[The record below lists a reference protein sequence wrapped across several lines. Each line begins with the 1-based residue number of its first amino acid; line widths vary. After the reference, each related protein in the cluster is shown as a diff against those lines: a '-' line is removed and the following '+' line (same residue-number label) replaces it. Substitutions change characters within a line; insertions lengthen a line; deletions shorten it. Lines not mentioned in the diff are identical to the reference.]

1 MKKITAVFISL
12 LLILPALSVGS
23 FASAAD
29 AELPRLI
36 YEPVAATVRTGDRVV
51 LSAAAQGKD
60 LRFSWVLRTNE
71 IGASKSYELSK
82 LSGIEEFQNL
92 DTTGKMKVSF
102 KNEKLGDDQVKYSV
116 IIDNMIYLKNNMAV
130 FCTVSNAAGSKE
142 CDPALIR
149 ISDTAPAQADIS
161 LIAEFSVR
169 HNKLVKLFCE
179 VLVPKDA
186 GYTDN
191 DVEYYWF
198 QTPDGDKATGT
209 LLPYE
214 TDPVLMADGYA
225 TGTGTFYYYC
235 QVFINYCAYSYYYET
250 GVTEMT
256 VYDPKNVIE
265 FNHSEIV
272 LHNGMTQNII
282 VTAKV
287 DPEKDKGELSY
298 QWYAGD
304 SPDSINEK
312 ITGETSSLLTLTGGK
327 NKITRYYTC
336 VVNNHTSDE
345 FDFDNLYDEK
355 PYVKVTFTGEDPVVI
370 KEQPKD
376 VEAEAGET
384 VQFSVKADNAKSYR
398 WFMFDKD
405 KGEVVPLGDDPD
417 VYSGIDTDTLTVKAL
432 PELDGKIF
440 FCNIANGSDIYDSSA
455 LAMLTVHVP
464 EPAEYPKLE
473 SRREEIVAHV
483 GDDVKLTVKAS
494 VSDGGTLHYKWYTV
508 DVDPEK
514 AGLSGT
520 YESTEIADAPD
531 SPEYKPDNSKEGV
544 FYYICTVE
552 NIAEGKGEQEK
563 AMKIFAVSF
572 TPAGPGT
579 GDGDTNDAETTG
591 GDGGGSNSVLLNILT
606 IVIGVLALALAG
618 VGIYVLAKNRKK
630 K

>member
-1 MKKITAVFISL
+1 MKKITAVIISL
-12 LLILPALSVGS
+12 LLIIPALSVGS

-29 AELPRLI
+29 AEPPRLV
-36 YEPVAATVRTGDRVV
+36 YEPVTATVKTGDRVV
-51 LSAAAQGKD
+51 ISTVAQGKD
-60 LRFSWVLRTNE
+60 LRFTWVLRTTE
-71 IGASKSYELSK
+71 GGTAKQYELSK
-82 LSGIEEFQNL
+82 LAGIEDFQNL
-92 DTTGKMKVSF
+92 DTKGKMKISF
-102 KNEKLGDDQVKYSV
+102 KNEKLGDDQVRYSV
-116 IIDNMIYLKNNMAV
+116 IIDNMIYLKNSMTA

-142 CDPALIR
+142 CDPVFIHT
-149 ISDTAPAQADIS
+149 SDSAPAQADIT
-161 LIAEFSVR
+161 LTAEFTVR
-169 HNKLVKLFCE
+169 HHKLVKLFCE
-179 VLVPKDA
+179 VQIPAGA
-186 GYTDN
+186 GYKDE

-198 QTPDGDKATGT
+198 QTPDGDKSKGT
-209 LLPYE
+209 LLSYE
-214 TDPVLMADGYA
+214 TYPVLMADGYV

-235 QVFINYCAYSYYYET
+235 QIFIKYGAHSYYYET

-265 FNHSEIV
+265 FNYSEIV
-272 LHNGMTQNII
+272 LHNGTTRDIL
-282 VTAKV
+282 VTTKV
-287 DPEKDKGELSY
+287 DPEKDRGELSY

-304 SPDSINEK
+304 SPDHIDEK

-336 VVNNHTSDE
+336 VVNNHMSDE

-355 PYVKVTFTGEDPVVI
+355 PYVKVTFTGDDPVII

-376 VEAEAGET
+376 VEAESGET

-405 KGEVVPLGDDPD
+405 KGEVVPLGDEPD

-440 FCNIANGSDIYDSSA
+440 FCNIASQNDVYDSSA

-473 SRREEIVAHV
+473 SVREEIVAHV
-483 GDDVKLTVKAS
+483 GGDVKLTVQAS

-508 DVDPEK
+508 DVDPAV
-514 AGLSGT
+514 AGPYGT
-520 YESTEIADAPD
+520 YVTAEITDAAD
-531 SPEYKPDNSKEGV
+531 SPEYKPDNTKEGV

-552 NIAEGKGEQEK
+552 NVAEGKGEQEK

-572 TPAGPGT
+572 MPAEPGT
-579 GDGDTNDAETTG
+579 SGEVTTDTET
-591 GDGGGSNSVLLNILT
+591 DGGEGAGSYTVPLTILT
-606 IVIGVLALALAG
+606 IVTGVLALALAG
-618 VGIYVLAKNRKK
+618 VGIYVLVKNKK